1 MSYRLR
7 IAAWVAVSCALVL
20 GVMICTSY
28 FQLEEELRARRED
41 PTHPRHPEW
50 TLRNRH
56 SEEEIVVILGE
67 MARLWIWTAV
77 PLIVLSLG
85 AGLLLA
91 RRSLLPVRELNRQLA
106 AMRPDALRGDLT
118 IPEADPSIAGLT
130 NHLNALLDRAGSA
143 YQEMA
148 EFSSRVAHEL
158 RTPLMLLRLRL
169 ENAPP
174 GLPPALQEELQD
186 ELARLSRFVERSLL
200 AVKAEQGSLLPVDE
214 TFDLA
219 ATVRDVAENYQLL
232 ASERGLEMRVDSDG
246 RVVMVSDADLLRQAL
261 HGLMENAVR
270 YAGSQLCVTC
280 RGGAEPV
287 VAIDNDRDP
296 ETIAPGGLGLGLRIV
311 NGICKACGWRFESR
325 ATDHGFHASI
335 RFTGYIRTQTQPDD
349 LLK

>member
-7 IAAWVAVSCALVL
+7 VAAWMVLSASLLILVMAVTGYL
-20 GVMICTSY
+20 
-28 FQLEEELRARRED
+28 QLEEELRAGRED
-41 PTHPRHPEW
+41 PTHPQHPEW
-50 TLRNRH
+50 ALHNSYH
-56 SEEEIVVILGE
+56 EEEIEEILGE
-67 MARLWIWTAV
+67 MARVWTWTAI

-106 AMRPDALRGDLT
+106 AMRPHALRGNIT
-118 IPEADPSIAGLT
+118 ISEADPAIAALAS
-130 NHLNALLDRAGSA
+130 HLNLLLSRAGTA
-143 YQEMA
+143 YREMA

-174 GLPPALQEELQD
+174 GMPPAFQEELQD

-200 AVKAEQGSLLPVDE
+200 AVKAEQGNLQPVEEACDI
-214 TFDLA
+214 A

-232 ASERGLEMRVDSDG
+232 ASERELEMTVDADVE
-246 RVVMVSDADLLRQAL
+246 VVLVSDADLLRQAL

-270 YAGSQLCVTC
+270 YAASGLRVTC
-280 RGGAEPV
+280 RGGSAPV
-287 VAIDNDRDP
+287 VEIDNDRDP
-296 ETIAPGGLGLGLRIV
+296 DTIAPGGLGLGLRLV
-311 NGICKACGWRFESR
+311 NGICQACGWQFESR

-335 RFTGYIRTQTQPDD
+335 RFIR
-349 LLK
+349 